1 MRCSREVYGGSENNG
16 YAHVFLLEKMYFGIL
31 QCMINVFRLS
41 SRDVNSAYK
50 LETQERDL

>member
-1 MRCSREVYGGSENNG
+1 MDQKTMDMLMYFCWK
-16 YAHVFLLEKMYFGIL
+16 KMYFGIL
-31 QCMINVFRLS
+31 QCMVNVFRLS